1 MRDTLPTEKYNNEC
15 GIVNLDD
22 NTGNGTHWVAYYSDG
37 KQKIYFDSF
46 GLDPPVEL
54 KQYLGPAPPGILI
67 QTFQLQDYGDV
78 ICGHLCLYVLYE
90 LSLGQGADLGQGSG
104 LGQGSDL
111 SKMFK
116 DIILNL
122 ISF

>member
-1 MRDTLPTEKYNNEC
+1 MRDTLPIKKYNNEC

-22 NTGNGTHWVAYYSDG
+22 NTGNGTHWVAYFYVNNQ
-37 KQKIYFDSF
+37 QKIYFDSF

-54 KQYLGPAPPGILI
+54 KQYLGHNILT

-78 ICGHLCLYVLYE
+78 ICGHLCLHVLYE
-90 LSLGQGADLGQGSG
+90 LSKN
-104 LGQGSDL
+104 
-111 SKMFK
+111 KMFK

-122 ISF
+122 I

>member
-1 MRDTLPTEKYNNEC
+1 MDILEYGRYIKNFRGCFMRDTLPIEKYNNEC

-22 NTGNGTHWVAYYSDG
+22 NTGNGTHWVAYYFDG

-54 KQYLGPAPPGILI
+54 KQYLGPAPPGILT

-78 ICGHLCLYVLYE
+78 ICGHLCLHVLYE
-90 LSLGQGADLGQGSG
+90 LSKN
-104 LGQGSDL
+104 
-111 SKMFK
+111 KMFK